1 MTEISITTTQNV
13 QIKFEQA
20 PVGSRILAFIF
31 DNLIKFG
38 YYLLIY
44 SLTNKLDFDDE
55 WVQVAI
61 LVLLGLPAVFYSL
74 LFEYFL
80 DGQTPGKKIMKI
92 QVVKIAGYQANFI
105 DLMSRWVMRI
115 IDIYASLGIVG
126 LISMSASRLGQ
137 RLGDIVAGTSVISI
151 RPQVRF
157 DQTIWQDLVVGYAPS
172 FPQVIKL
179 NDNDLRI
186 IKNNFD
192 FARDSMNYQVA
203 EKLSSSIKKVL
214 QIESDL
220 PDFTFIDTIIQDY
233 NYYSRLE
240 N

>member
-1 MTEISITTTQNV
+1 M
-13 QIKFEQA
+13 
-20 PVGSRILAFIF
+20 
-31 DNLIKFG
+31 
-38 YYLLIY
+38 
-44 SLTNKLDFDDE
+44 
-55 WVQVAI
+55 
-61 LVLLGLPAVFYSL
+61 
-74 LFEYFL
+74 
-80 DGQTPGKKIMKI
+80 
-92 QVVKIAGYQANFI
+92 
-105 DLMSRWVMRI
+105 
-115 IDIYASLGIVG
+115 
-126 LISMSASRLGQ
+126 
-137 RLGDIVAGTSVISI
+137 
-151 RPQVRF
+151 RF